1 MAIIYFISAKD
12 PEKLQAW
19 LHNTFL
25 NTETKQYPCTGTI
38 IYSRIQ

>member
-25 NTETKQYPCTGTI
+25 NTETKQYP
-38 IYSRIQ
+38 